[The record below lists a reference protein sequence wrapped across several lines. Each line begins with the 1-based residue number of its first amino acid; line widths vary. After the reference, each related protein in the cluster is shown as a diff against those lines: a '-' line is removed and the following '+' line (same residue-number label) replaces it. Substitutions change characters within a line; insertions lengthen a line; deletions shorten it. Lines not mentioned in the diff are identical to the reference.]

1 MQTIIQLRWML
12 VGARFFFK
20 RCQSAAELRG
30 NRLKGIQHYF
40 SQNWTKQE
48 NFFGRVFYIIQKY
61 GGCNIKC
68 QRGTKQILK
77 IIHGK

>member
-12 VGARFFFK
+12 VGARFLKK
-20 RCQSAAELRG
+20 RWKSGAELRG

-48 NFFGRVFYIIQKY
+48 NFECFIY
-61 GGCNIKC
+61 
-68 QRGTKQILK
+68 TKIWRL
-77 IIHGK
+77 